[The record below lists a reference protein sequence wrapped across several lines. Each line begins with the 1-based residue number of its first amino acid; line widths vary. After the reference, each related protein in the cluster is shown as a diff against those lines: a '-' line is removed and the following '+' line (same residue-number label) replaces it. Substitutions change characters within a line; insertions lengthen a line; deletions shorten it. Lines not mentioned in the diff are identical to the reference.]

1 MYFLTFQNC
10 LSCPFSGTPAGGAEL
25 PGPHLRHQPRHLP
38 RLSHL
43 LSRQTAQRLGLRRC
57 LRPGRSRAI
66 GVWGC
71 RAFSRGAEPRPHCQI
86 FWFIWS
92 GWVQDF
98 SKGTWSSDGKAQT
111 SFREPGYPG
120 DGWSGFDPPP
130 LLIGLGRVSPAP
142 QAVYRGKSSPS
153 LLAWLDKW

>member
-1 MYFLTFQNC
+1 MELLQEGQSC
-10 LSCPFSGTPAGGAEL
+10 LGHTCGTNLVTCQGC
-25 PGPHLRHQPRHLP
+25 H
-38 RLSHL
+38 HL

-153 LLAWLDKW
+153 LLVWLDKW